1 MICELFPF
9 QKQAVNEMRLR
20 VAMALNN
27 YRMLKIPQVVSLQAP
42 TGSGKTIIMSAL
54 IEDIFYGSEQFTE
67 QPEAIF
73 VWLSDSPQLN
83 EQSKQKIEL
92 KADKVRMDQCVV
104 ISDESFDREIL
115 EDGHIYFLNT
125 QKLGKAGNLSRHSDT
140 RQYTIWETIENTAR
154 EKADRLYFIIDEAH
168 RGMQGRQAGTATTI
182 MQRFIKGSSE
192 QNLSPIP
199 VVIGMSATAERFNSL
214 VGQATNS
221 TLHKVVISPAQV
233 RQSGLLKDRIVIT
246 YPEDPI
252 KHGDM
257 AVLQAATDEW
267 QDKCK
272 HWYQYTYEQHYT
284 NVNPVF
290 VIQVCAGSGTKV
302 SDTDL
307 DDVIAKIEERMGDSF
322 KENEVVHTFGSTG
335 TLSIHGLT
343 VPHIE
348 PSEIAEDRR
357 IRVVLFKENLST
369 GWDCPRAETMMS
381 FRRAEDATYIAQL
394 LGRMVRTPLQC
405 HVLVDD
411 SLNDVRLFLPY
422 FNQDTVQKVIDELQA
437 TEGGEIPTVVDGES
451 LEEQNYDTWSVH
463 NQRKKTQKQTVG
475 QLSIFDYPNGF
486 QEEPAAAP
494 STAVGDMSNSGAMA
508 ANQGGADAEIP
519 AEGQHQTIPLEAV
532 SGNDVHAGQET
543 EKTSGGNQSVNKEQ
557 PVLTPAVSQMSMFPT
572 IDREGITKFINEQG
586 YLTYIVRA
594 VKINS
599 YLKSLMS
606 LAGLLSQF
614 NICITAAEDVKND
627 VAELIRNYVNG
638 LHDAGKYDELTK
650 QVMEMKLSV
659 QIFDVFGE
667 KIQSDN
673 QIDMFTASE
682 SDLDRQLRVADAKM
696 GGCGFHLAY
705 GRKYIDFDNPNAF
718 KVDCILFA
726 FDSECIAELNKYA
739 EKKFHELN
747 DQYRKYNRDGG
758 VTAIL
763 RYTLRLLTTQQR
775 DRITKMILAAELIR
789 QKEYPKYGKEPISIG
804 FWVGGTVTPNTFK
817 ELEEAPEDPAKT
829 RIARSKKNSIYKQL
843 LTCPFCGKPLTEENF
858 YIDIPT
864 KSVSIYCSDDK
875 CMFYRYKPSNKIK
888 IPVYL
893 VDEEIYA
900 KCPTIILSTVDK
912 FARLPWDVNT
922 NALFGRVDRICSRD
936 GYVAIGADHARHNRT
951 EELPTSTLR
960 SIKPFLPP
968 ELIIQDELHLIT
980 GPLGTVYGA

>member
-348 PSEIAEDRR
+348 SSEIAEDRR

-394 LGRMVRTPLQC
+394 LGRMVRTPLGFTR
-405 HVLVDD
+405 VDAPD
-411 SLNDVRLFLPY
+411 PDADEQTNIVYLN
-422 FNQDTVQKVIDELQA
+422 KGK
-437 TEGGEIPTVVDGES
+437 TEKW
-451 LEEQNYDTWSVH
+451 L
-463 NQRKKTQKQTVG
+463 
-475 QLSIFDYPNGF
+475 
-486 QEEPAAAP
+486 PAAEVHGEGVFIEFNRDSIDAWLRDP
-494 STAVGDMSNSGAMA
+494 ELGALSQKYA
-508 ANQGGADAEIP
+508 QCYKEFCESKEWTVTTLRDARY
-519 AEGQHQTIPLEAV
+519 
-532 SGNDVHAGQET
+532 
-543 EKTSGGNQSVNKEQ
+543 
-557 PVLTPAVSQMSMFPT
+557 VLMHTFAHLLIKQMSMSSGYSSSAIRERIYFGDDMSGVLLYT
-572 IDREGITKFINEQG
+572 GSADKEGSLGGLVELGNIDQ
-586 YLTYIVRA
+586 LIVLMKDA
-594 VKINS
+594 FQEALVCTNDPECLNNVPAGNNS
-599 YLKSLMS
+599 NGAACHSCCMIS
-606 LAGLLSQF
+606 E
-614 NICITAAEDVKND
+614 TACE
-627 VAELIRNYVNG
+627 NG
-638 LHDAGKYDELTK
+638 NR
-650 QVMEMKLSV
+650 M
-659 QIFDVFGE
+659 
-667 KIQSDN
+667 
-673 QIDMFTASE
+673 
-682 SDLDRQLRVADAKM
+682 LDRGLIVPID
-696 GGCGFHLAY
+696 
-705 GRKYIDFDNPNAF
+705 GRENQSYF
-718 KVDCILFA
+718 K
-726 FDSECIAELNKYA
+726 
-739 EKKFHELN
+739 
-747 DQYRKYNRDGG
+747 
-758 VTAIL
+758 
-763 RYTLRLLTTQQR
+763 TL
-775 DRITKMILAAELIR
+775 
-789 QKEYPKYGKEPISIG
+789 
-804 FWVGGTVTPNTFK
+804 V
-817 ELEEAPEDPAKT
+817 
-829 RIARSKKNSIYKQL
+829 
-843 LTCPFCGKPLTEENF
+843 
-858 YIDIPT
+858 
-864 KSVSIYCSDDK
+864 
-875 CMFYRYKPSNKIK
+875 
-888 IPVYL
+888 
-893 VDEEIYA
+893 
-900 KCPTIILSTVDK
+900 
-912 FARLPWDVNT
+912 
-922 NALFGRVDRICSRD
+922 
-936 GYVAIGADHARHNRT
+936 
-951 EELPTSTLR
+951 EELCQL
-960 SIKPFLPP
+960 
-968 ELIIQDELHLIT
+968 E
-980 GPLGTVYGA
+980 V

>member
-9 QKQAVNEMRLR
+9 QKQAVNDMRLR

-67 QPEAIF
+67 QPDAIF

-83 EQSKQKIEL
+83 EQSKQKIEQ
-92 KADKVRMDQCVV
+92 KADKIRIDQCVV

-154 EKADRLYFIIDEAH
+154 QKSDRLYFIIDEAH

-182 MQRFIKGSSE
+182 MQRFIKGSNE

-199 VVIGMSATAERFNSL
+199 VVIGMSATADRFNAL
-214 VGQATNS
+214 VGQGTSS

-233 RQSGLLKDRIVIT
+233 RQSGLLKDRIIIT
-246 YPEDPI
+246 YPEDPT

-335 TLSIHGLT
+335 ALMIHGLN

-437 TEGGEIPTVVDGES
+437 TEGGEIPTVIDGES
-451 LEEQNYDTWSVH
+451 MDEQTYDTWSVH
-463 NQRKKTQKQTVG
+463 SGRKKTPQQTPG
-475 QLSIFDYPNGF
+475 QMTIFDYPNGF
-486 QEEPAAAP
+486 QGEPAASPSVPAGDAP
-494 STAVGDMSNSGAMA
+494 T
-508 ANQGGADAEIP
+508 P
-519 AEGQHQTIPLEAV
+519 
-532 SGNDVHAGQET
+532 
-543 EKTSGGNQSVNKEQ
+543 TSGTSDSTTMAQTHDETVAPTTPAPTVSTPATPSNPQTTMHANGVPATQTPAHQEPAVAGTPTTGEDEHIPKKE
-557 PVLTPAVSQMSMFPT
+557 PPMLTPVVPQLSLLPT

-586 YLTYIVRA
+586 YLTYIVRS

-606 LAGLLSQF
+606 LAGLLTQF
-614 NICITAAEDVKND
+614 NICITATDDVKND
-627 VAELIRNYVNG
+627 VSELIRKYVTD
-638 LHDAGKYDELTK
+638 LRKAGKYAELT
-650 QVMEMKLSV
+650 
-659 QIFDVFGE
+659 
-667 KIQSDN
+667 
-673 QIDMFTASE
+673 
-682 SDLDRQLRVADAKM
+682 
-696 GGCGFHLAY
+696 
-705 GRKYIDFDNPNAF
+705 
-718 KVDCILFA
+718 
-726 FDSECIAELNKYA
+726 
-739 EKKFHELN
+739 
-747 DQYRKYNRDGG
+747 
-758 VTAIL
+758 
-763 RYTLRLLTTQQR
+763 
-775 DRITKMILAAELIR
+775 
-789 QKEYPKYGKEPISIG
+789 
-804 FWVGGTVTPNTFK
+804 
-817 ELEEAPEDPAKT
+817 
-829 RIARSKKNSIYKQL
+829 
-843 LTCPFCGKPLTEENF
+843 
-858 YIDIPT
+858 
-864 KSVSIYCSDDK
+864 
-875 CMFYRYKPSNKIK
+875 
-888 IPVYL
+888 
-893 VDEEIYA
+893 
-900 KCPTIILSTVDK
+900 
-912 FARLPWDVNT
+912 
-922 NALFGRVDRICSRD
+922 
-936 GYVAIGADHARHNRT
+936 
-951 EELPTSTLR
+951 
-960 SIKPFLPP
+960 
-968 ELIIQDELHLIT
+968 
-980 GPLGTVYGA
+980 